1 MQGSWLPTSDPK
13 QVGPSTYNDPS
24 GAQSLPGREI
34 VSYVLMEAP
43 VAGTG
48 WQGLWYKRGP

>member
-48 WQGLWYKRGP
+48 WQGLWYK